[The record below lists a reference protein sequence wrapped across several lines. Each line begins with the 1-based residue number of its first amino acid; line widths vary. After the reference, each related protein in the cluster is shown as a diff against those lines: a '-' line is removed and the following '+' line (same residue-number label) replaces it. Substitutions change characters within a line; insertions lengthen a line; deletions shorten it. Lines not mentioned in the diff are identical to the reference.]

1 MDKDG
6 ETNKTDVDLTAL
18 DLKGLQ
24 EEYLRLKEICSVKSD
39 IVSIAAHQIRTSLS
53 AMKWIIKMFLDGD
66 VGKMNPEQENLIRK
80 AYEGNDRA
88 IGVVSELL
96 LVNKTEDI
104 LDKKYIFTKVDLAEL
119 INNVLFD
126 FTGEAY
132 AKGVEIIFLKPER
145 THNASADKDKAR
157 VVIQNLIENAI
168 KYSDMHGKIFITLK
182 ELDHMI
188 QVSVKDTGVGISDGG
203 RSKIFQKF
211 YRDPEAEKKEIVGSG
226 IGLYTSKKIIED
238 HGGQI
243 WFESNPGEGTTF
255 FFTLPIN
262 K

>member
-1 MDKDG
+1 M
-6 ETNKTDVDLTAL
+6 DLTTL

-24 EEYLRLKEICSVKSD
+24 EEYLKLKELSSVKSD

-66 VGKMNPEQENLIRK
+66 VGKMTPEQENLMRK

-88 IGVVSELL
+88 IGIVSELL
-96 LVNKTEDI
+96 LVNKTEAI
-104 LDKKYIFTKVDLAEL
+104 LDKQYTFAKVDLAEL
-119 INNVLFD
+119 INSVLFD

-145 THNASADKDKAR
+145 IHNAKADKDKIR
-157 VVIQNLIENAI
+157 VVLQNLIENSI
-168 KYSDMHGKIFITLK
+168 RYSDMHGKVFITLK
-182 ELDHMI
+182 ELDDMM
-188 QVSVKDTGVGISDGG
+188 QVSVKDTGVGISDEG

-211 YRDPEAEKKEIVGSG
+211 YRDPEAEKKEVVGSG
-226 IGLYTSKKIIED
+226 IGLFTSKKIIAE

-243 WFESNPGEGTTF
+243 WFESGPGEGTTF

>member
-1 MDKDG
+1 MDKDT
-6 ETNKTDVDLTAL
+6 EVNKNDGDLQSL
-18 DLKGLQ
+18 DLEGLQ
-24 EEYLRLKEICSVKSD
+24 REYLKLKELCSVKSD

-66 VGKMNPEQENLIRK
+66 VGKMTPEQENLMRK

-104 LDKKYIFTKVDLAEL
+104 LDKKYNFAKVDLVEL
-119 INNVLFD
+119 INSVLFD
-126 FTGEAY
+126 FTGEAF
-132 AKGVEIIFLKPER
+132 AKGVEIIFLKPEK
-145 THNASADKDKAR
+145 THSANADKDKTR
-157 VVIQNLIENAI
+157 VVLQNLIENAI
-168 KYSDMHGKIFITLK
+168 KYSDMHGKVFITLK
-182 ELDHMI
+182 EKDNMM
-188 QVSVKDTGVGISDGG
+188 QVSVKDTGIGISDQG

-211 YRDPEAEKKEIVGSG
+211 YRDPEAEKKEVVGSG
-226 IGLYTSKKIIED
+226 IGLYTSQRIIAD

-243 WFESNPGEGTTF
+243 WFESGEGEGTTF